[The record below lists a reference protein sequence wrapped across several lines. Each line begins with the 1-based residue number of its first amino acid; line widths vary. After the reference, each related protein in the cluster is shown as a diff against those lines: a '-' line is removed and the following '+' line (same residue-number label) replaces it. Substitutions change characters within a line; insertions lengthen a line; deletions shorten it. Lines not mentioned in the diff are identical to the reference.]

1 MRRSRNKS
9 QLLCI
14 FGLMNVVDIDSFI
27 ARTGRSK
34 ADLSRD
40 LGFDPKSSLLAA
52 YQAGRTKPSYDVCA
66 KLLQL
71 GMTLKEL
78 FGDDVDARLKK
89 FYMDSEKREMAESP
103 EDVVLKGLR
112 SIIRRLE
119 SLEKS

>member
-1 MRRSRNKS
+1 M
-9 QLLCI
+9 
-14 FGLMNVVDIDSFI
+14 
-27 ARTGRSK
+27 
-34 ADLSRD
+34 
-40 LGFDPKSSLLAA
+40 
-52 YQAGRTKPSYDVCA
+52 CA